1 MVTYKPVGNM
11 VILSLNQK
19 LNRVEDG
26 VKFKS
31 YYNLVILL
39 FLLPITV
46 VFISILT
53 ESARDSQGKKQP
65 SLFKILTLCAQC
77 RTNLFCVKKIAQL
90 RTKSRRQHQRS
101 TRRLKRDN
109 Y

>member
-1 MVTYKPVGNM
+1 MITYKPVGNM

-39 FLLPITV
+39 FLFPIII

-65 SLFKILTLCAQC
+65 SLFKL
-77 RTNLFCVKKIAQL
+77 
-90 RTKSRRQHQRS
+90 
-101 TRRLKRDN
+101 
-109 Y
+109 

>member
-1 MVTYKPVGNM
+1 M

-39 FLLPITV
+39 FLLL
-46 VFISILT
+46 SSYL
-53 ESARDSQGKKQP
+53 
-65 SLFKILTLCAQC
+65 
-77 RTNLFCVKKIAQL
+77 
-90 RTKSRRQHQRS
+90 
-101 TRRLKRDN
+101 